1 MKITLLGFTGLG
13 NAVLKGLLKNK
24 EVIVSSVFTKRY
36 DLPYPYYDEIQ
47 METMCSQNNLKCYID
62 KQINSKDVI
71 DSLKKEQPDL
81 IWVASF
87 NQILS
92 KEVIEIPKR
101 GIINFHPSL
110 LPKYRGPYPD
120 QAALLNGESK
130 TGVTVHYLTEE
141 PDSGNIIYQSDL
153 DILPDDNY
161 STLKKNIAGL
171 TEEIIPDVIRLFE
184 NNSIPEGIMQNEH
197 EMSYFTKLKL
207 ESTYLERE
215 NDIITIKNKVRALN
229 PFPGTSI
236 LIDGH
241 RVEVNKFELLNI
253 PDIRNDIIEEED
265 FVDMY
270 LDRIGIRLF
279 KKK

>member
-1 MKITLLGFTGLG
+1 MRVTLLGFTGLG

-81 IWVASF
+81 ICVASF

-110 LPKYRGPYPD
+110 LPKYRGPYPE

-153 DILPDDNY
+153 DIFPDDNY
-161 STLKKNIAGL
+161 STLKKKIAGL
-171 TEEIIPDVIRLFE
+171 TEEIIPDVIHLFE
-184 NNSIPEGIMQNEH
+184 NNNIPEGIMQNEH
-197 EMSYFTKLKL
+197 EMSYFSKPKL

-236 LIDGH
+236 LIDGQ
-241 RVEVNKFELLNI
+241 RVEVNEFELLNI

-270 LDRIGIRLF
+270 IDRIGIRLF